1 MHRSGTSMMAR
12 LLHEGGLYLGRAE
25 DIMPPA
31 DGNPEGHWENLRF
44 VEINDAL
51 LERAGGSWRQ
61 TPKLAPGWEF
71 DAQLDDLRER
81 GKELVESFAGL
92 EPWGFKDPR
101 NSLTLPFWRRLLPE
115 MKVVIAV
122 RNPLEVANSLLARN
136 QIPLADGIDLW
147 TNYTVRA
154 KDSAPAQSRLVTHYE
169 SYFHDC
175 RSETARLLT
184 FAGLPHNDDVLERL
198 HALAK
203 EGLRH
208 NRRSVR
214 ETVDGTPALEA
225 MRLYLEMCVEAGS
238 VYLRKLAGDLLG
250 EPAFA
255 MEATEP
261 RSWFLAEAI
270 LSVVARDRMAEDLR
284 HQIATLNDSLRDA
297 HEETA
302 AAQRAIDKLR
312 FRLSW
317 WRHRWVDNAA
327 NFVARLR
334 GREPEVFD

>member
-1 MHRSGTSMMAR
+1 MMAR

-31 DGNPEGHWENLRF
+31 DSNPEGHWENLRF

-51 LERAGGSWRQ
+51 LERAGGSWREA
-61 TPKLAPGWEF
+61 PKFETGWER
-71 DAQLDDLRER
+71 DPRYDDLFDRAKR
-81 GKELVESFAGL
+81 LVETFADR

-101 NSLTLPFWRRLLPE
+101 NSLTLPFWRRLLPT

-136 QIPLADGIDLW
+136 QLPLADGVALW

-154 KDSAPAQSRLVTHYE
+154 RDSAPAESRLVSHYE
-169 SYFHDC
+169 SYFHDG
-175 RSETARLLT
+175 RGETARLLT
-184 FAGLPHNDDVLERL
+184 FAGLPHDDVVLDRL

-208 NRRSVR
+208 NRLLVR
-214 ETVDGTPALEA
+214 ETVDGMPASEA
-225 MRLYLEMCVEAGS
+225 MRLYFEMGAEAGP
-238 VYLRKLAGDLLG
+238 VFLRKLAGEALG

-261 RSWFLAEAI
+261 RSWFLAEAL
-270 LSVVARDRMAEDLR
+270 LSVVARDRTAEDLR
-284 HQIATLNDSLRDA
+284 RQIDMLNESLRDA

-302 AAQRAIDKLR
+302 TAQRVIDKLR

-327 NFVARLR
+327 NFVARFR